1 MTLETKCER
10 SESNDRKRCRSI
22 VIVKGCASAAICATQ
37 GLLGAGE
44 AKGME
49 QLLSRI
55 GSPAELKQLT
65 IPQLGQLAEE
75 IRELLIVGV
84 AKTGGHIGP
93 NLGVVELTLAM
104 HYVFETPR
112 DSFVFDVSHQA
123 YVHKLL
129 TGRKDRF
136 ATIRQPG
143 GLNGF
148 MLRAESEHDAYGA
161 GHAGTALSAAL
172 GMAVARDMSGGNEH
186 IVALCG
192 DAAFTNGISFEAL
205 NNIAAQTRRLIVVLN
220 DNAWSIDK
228 NVGAIAEYFHKIVTN
243 PTIAGLHDRAAGLLE
258 RFGGK
263 AARHVARKAEEAAK
277 GLIGPGMLFEEF
289 GLSYYGPL
297 DGHNLPLLI
306 ETFQFLKRQ
315 NKPVI
320 LHAITQKGRG
330 FEPAIQK
337 QKKFHGLGP
346 YDPETGETKP
356 VGQKTYSEVFAESL
370 AKLADV
376 NDKVV
381 AITAAMPNGTALDL
395 FRPRHPKRYFDVG
408 IAEEHAVI
416 FAAGMATKGYK
427 PFCAIYSTF
436 LQRAFDPIVHDVCLQ
451 NLPVVFCMDRGG
463 LSGDDGPTHHGL
475 FDISYLRAIP
485 NIVHMVPKD
494 EDELADMLY
503 TAMLHEGPS
512 AVRYPRGTGPGVA
525 VKEQPRALQI
535 GVAEV
540 IHEGRDV
547 AVFSLG
553 AMLPEAER
561 LAAMMEREG
570 WSTAVINARF
580 AKPIDRECV
589 AKFARR
595 CGLIVTFEDHVL
607 AGGFGSAVLEA
618 LNEPGLDVPV
628 VRVGWPDEFIE
639 HGKVEALRAKYGL
652 TAEAAMAK
660 ARVFLPAMESRRM
673 ALR

>member
-1 MTLETKCER
+1 MSNILETI
-10 SESNDRKRCRSI
+10 N
-22 VIVKGCASAAICATQ
+22 
-37 GLLGAGE
+37 
-44 AKGME
+44 
-49 QLLSRI
+49 
-55 GSPAELKQLT
+55 SPADVKKLT
-65 IPQLGQLAEE
+65 IPELTLLAEE
-75 IRELLIVGV
+75 IRARLIVGV
-84 AKTGGHIGP
+84 SKTGGHIGP

-104 HYVFETPR
+104 HYVFDTPT

-129 TGRKDRF
+129 TGREKLF
-136 ATIRQPG
+136 HTIRQPG

-148 MLRAESEHDAYGA
+148 MLRTESEHDSYGA

-172 GMAVARDMSGGNEH
+172 GMAVARDMSGGKEH
-186 IVALCG
+186 IVALAG

-205 NNIAAQTRRLIVVLN
+205 NNIAAQTKRLIVVLN

-243 PTIAGLHDRAAGLLE
+243 PTVSSLHDKAADLLE

-263 AARHVARKAEEAAK
+263 TARHVVRKAEEAAK

-289 GLSYYGPL
+289 GLSYFGPL

-306 ETFQFLKRQ
+306 ETFKYLKQQ
-315 NKPVI
+315 NRPVV

-330 FEPAIQK
+330 FQPAIEK

-346 YDPETGETKP
+346 YDAQTGETKAA
-356 VGQKTYSEVFAESL
+356 GQKTYSEIFAESL
-370 AKLADV
+370 TKLATT

-395 FRPRHPKRYFDVG
+395 FRPHHPKRYFDVG

-436 LQRAFDPIVHDVCLQ
+436 LQRAFDQIVHDVCLQ

-475 FDISYLRAIP
+475 FDISYLRSVP
-485 NIVHMVPKD
+485 NLIHMVPKD
-494 EDELADMLY
+494 EDELADMMY

-512 AVRYPRGTGPGVA
+512 AIRYPRGTGPGVA
-525 VKEQPRALQI
+525 VKEQPVALEI
-535 GVAEV
+535 GK
-540 IHEGRDV
+540 
-547 AVFSLG
+547 
-553 AMLPEAER
+553 AMLPEAQRMAELLR
-561 LAAMMEREG
+561 GEG
-570 WSTAVINARF
+570 FSAAVINPRF
-580 AKPIDRECV
+580 AKPVDRDCV
-589 AKFARR
+589 AEFGGR
-595 CGLIVTFEDHVL
+595 CGLVVTLEDHVL
-607 AGGFGSAVLEA
+607 AGGFGSAVMEVLNDLE
-618 LNEPGLDVPV
+618 LQVPV
-628 VRVGWPDEFIE
+628 VRVGWPDAFIE
-639 HGKVEALRAKYGL
+639 HGKVESLREKYGL
-652 TAEAAMAK
+652 TAEAALEK
-660 ARVFLPAMESRRM
+660 ARPYLAKMMDHVLAKHS
-673 ALR
+673 

>member
-1 MTLETKCER
+1 MSNILETI
-10 SESNDRKRCRSI
+10 N
-22 VIVKGCASAAICATQ
+22 
-37 GLLGAGE
+37 
-44 AKGME
+44 
-49 QLLSRI
+49 
-55 GSPAELKQLT
+55 SPADVKKLT
-65 IPQLGQLAEE
+65 IPELTLLAEE
-75 IRELLIVGV
+75 IRARLIVGV
-84 AKTGGHIGP
+84 SKTGGHIGP

-104 HYVFETPR
+104 HYVFDTPT

-129 TGRKDRF
+129 TGREKLF
-136 ATIRQPG
+136 HTIRQPG

-148 MLRAESEHDAYGA
+148 MLRTESEHDSYGA

-172 GMAVARDMSGGNEH
+172 GMAVARDMSGGKEH
-186 IVALCG
+186 IVALAG

-205 NNIAAQTRRLIVVLN
+205 NNIAAQTKRLIVVLN

-243 PTIAGLHDRAAGLLE
+243 PTVSSLHDKAADLLE

-263 AARHVARKAEEAAK
+263 TARHVVRKAEEAAK

-289 GLSYYGPL
+289 GLSYFGPL

-306 ETFQFLKRQ
+306 ETFKYLKQQ
-315 NKPVI
+315 NRPVV

-330 FEPAIQK
+330 FPPAIEK

-346 YDPETGETKP
+346 YDAQTGETKAA
-356 VGQKTYSEVFAESL
+356 GQKTYSEIFAESL
-370 AKLADV
+370 TKLATT

-395 FRPRHPKRYFDVG
+395 FRPHHPKRYFDVG

-436 LQRAFDPIVHDVCLQ
+436 LQRAFDQIVHDVCLQ

-475 FDISYLRAIP
+475 FDISYLRSVP
-485 NIVHMVPKD
+485 NLIHMVPKD
-494 EDELADMLY
+494 EDELADMMY

-512 AVRYPRGTGPGVA
+512 AIRYPRGTGPGVA
-525 VKEQPRALQI
+525 VKEQPVALEI
-535 GVAEV
+535 GKAEV
-540 IHEGRDV
+540 IRDGAEV
-547 AVFSLG
+547 AIFGLG
-553 AMLPEAER
+553 AMLPEAQRMAELLR
-561 LAAMMEREG
+561 GEG
-570 WSTAVINARF
+570 FSAAVINPRF
-580 AKPIDRECV
+580 AKPVDRDCV
-589 AKFARR
+589 AEFGGR
-595 CGLIVTFEDHVL
+595 CGLVVTLEDHVL
-607 AGGFGSAVLEA
+607 AGGFGSAVMEVLNDLE
-618 LNEPGLDVPV
+618 LQVPV
-628 VRVGWPDEFIE
+628 VRVGWPDAFIE
-639 HGKVEALRAKYGL
+639 HGKVESLREKYGL
-652 TAEAAMAK
+652 TAEAALEK
-660 ARVFLPAMESRRM
+660 ARPYLAKMMDHVLAKHS
-673 ALR
+673 

>member
-1 MTLETKCER
+1 MSNFLET
-10 SESNDRKRCRSI
+10 I
-22 VIVKGCASAAICATQ
+22 Q
-37 GLLGAGE
+37 
-44 AKGME
+44 
-49 QLLSRI
+49 
-55 GSPAELKQLT
+55 SPADVKKLT
-65 IPQLGQLAEE
+65 IPELTVLAEE
-75 IRELLIVGV
+75 IRARLIVGV
-84 AKTGGHIGP
+84 SKTGGHIGP

-104 HYVFETPR
+104 HYVFDTPT

-129 TGRKDRF
+129 TGREKLF
-136 ATIRQPG
+136 HTIRQPG

-148 MLRAESEHDAYGA
+148 MLRTESEHDSYGA

-172 GMAVARDMSGGNEH
+172 GMAVARDMSGGSEH
-186 IVALCG
+186 IVALAG

-205 NNIAAQTRRLIVVLN
+205 NNIAAQTRRMIVVLN

-243 PTIAGLHDRAAGLLE
+243 PTISSLHDRAAGLLE

-263 AARHVARKAEEAAK
+263 TMRHVARKAEEAAK

-289 GLSYYGPL
+289 GLSYFGPI

-306 ETFQFLKRQ
+306 ETFQFLKQQ
-315 NKPVI
+315 NKPVV

-330 FEPAIQK
+330 FQPALEK

-346 YDPETGETKP
+346 YDAQTGETKP
-356 VGQKTYSEVFAESL
+356 TGQKTYSEIFAESL
-370 AKLADV
+370 TKLANH

-395 FRPRHPKRYFDVG
+395 FRPHHPKRYFDVG

-436 LQRAFDPIVHDVCLQ
+436 LQRAFDQIVHDVCLQ

-475 FDISYLRAIP
+475 FDISYLRSVP
-485 NIVHMVPKD
+485 NLIHMVPKD
-494 EDELADMLY
+494 EDELADMMY

-512 AVRYPRGTGPGVA
+512 AIRYPRGTGPGVA
-525 VKEQPRALQI
+525 VKEQPVALEI
-535 GVAEV
+535 GKAEILRDSGHAEV
-540 IHEGRDV
+540 AIFG
-547 AVFSLG
+547 LG
-553 AMLPEAER
+553 AMLPEAMR
-561 LAAMMEREG
+561 LAEMLEKEG
-570 WSTAVINARF
+570 LPAAVINPRF
-580 AKPIDRECV
+580 VKPIDRDCV
-589 AKFARR
+589 AKFGGR
-595 CGLIVTFEDHVL
+595 CGLLVTLEDHVL
-607 AGGFGSAVLEA
+607 AGGFGSAVMETI
-618 LNEPGLDVPV
+618 NELGLQVPV
-628 VRVGWPDEFIE
+628 IRVGWPDEFIE
-639 HGKVEALRAKYGL
+639 HGKVETLREKYGL
-652 TAEAAMAK
+652 TAEAALEK
-660 ARVFLPAMESRRM
+660 ARPVLNKIMSH
-673 ALR
+673 LLVKQ